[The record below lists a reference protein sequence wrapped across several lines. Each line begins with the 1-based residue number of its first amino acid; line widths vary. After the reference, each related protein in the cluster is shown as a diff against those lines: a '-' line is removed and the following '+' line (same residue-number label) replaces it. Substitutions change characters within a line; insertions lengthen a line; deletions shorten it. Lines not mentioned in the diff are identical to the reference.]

1 MTTLTSHSYNV
12 FLSKLSHC
20 DLITTTSDY
29 IKLKLRM
36 ANEHTAGKPTQSV
49 TEKLFGL
56 FDSTFLTLV
65 TTLAMVLTAI
75 KANPR

>member
-1 MTTLTSHSYNV
+1 
-12 FLSKLSHC
+12 
-20 DLITTTSDY
+20 
-29 IKLKLRM
+29 M
-36 ANEHTAGKPTQSV
+36 ANEHTAGNPTQSV

-65 TTLAMVLTAI
+65 TTLAIVLTAI